1 MALTRIGTSAYSTL
15 DATKLAGNLPSI
27 SGASLTS
34 LTAGNLTGTLPAI
47 SGANLT
53 NLPAHFIRTGNF
65 SGTTAGMDNC
75 FSSSY
80 KSYVILMQVINTGT
94 DNTFLNMRF
103 KSSSGVNSSNLN
115 NSFIY
120 SIGSGSTSVSCIS
133 QDTVSSNTHRLS
145 VGDDINETYIY
156 QINITNVQGN
166 NIFFSWTAGTED
178 WVNGKSQNIKGSG
191 KHYSDGT
198 NILGIDFVT
207 NAGTSVSGEGSC
219 YAIKYD

>member
-1 MALTRIGTSAYSTL
+1 MPFTLLPTSAYSTL
-15 DATKLAGNLPSI
+15 DATKLSGN
-27 SGASLTS
+27 
-34 LTAGNLTGTLPAI
+34 LPAI
-47 SGANLT
+47 SGASLT

-103 KSSSGVNSSNLN
+103 KSSGGLNSSNLN

-133 QDTVSSNTHRLS
+133 QDTVSSSTHRLS

-156 QINITNVQGN
+156 QINVTNVQGN
-166 NIFFSWTAGTED
+166 NIFYSYTAGTED
-178 WVNGKSQNIKGSG
+178 WVNGKSQSIKGGG
-191 KHYSDGT
+191 KFYSDGT
-198 NILGIDFVT
+198 NVTGVDFIT
-207 NAGTSVSGEGSC
+207 NAGTAVSC
-219 YAIKYD
+219 KVAAFAIKTG